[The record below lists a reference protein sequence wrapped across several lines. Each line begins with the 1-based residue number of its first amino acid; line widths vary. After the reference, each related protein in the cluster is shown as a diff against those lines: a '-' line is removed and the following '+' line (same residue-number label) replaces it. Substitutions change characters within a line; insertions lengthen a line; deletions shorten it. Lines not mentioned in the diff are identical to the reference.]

1 MLLVGALLA
10 PGQRTVSSA
19 PQVLGVQAP
28 RDFARYLHALSRAV
42 WSALA
47 VSQVWQDLLVRQ
59 LGPATGPP
67 CLGFVETIECRKGPR
82 IAGKGVYRDG
92 VGSSHGHF
100 VKGMGL
106 RWVSLMWLVHLPWIR
121 RVWALPL
128 LSVLAP
134 SSNRYHADRGRRHK
148 TVTDWARQMLCCVRR
163 RLPEHELVVAGDQG
177 YAALRLLAACQQ

>member
-134 SSNRYHADRGRRHK
+134 SSNRYHADRGRRH
-148 TVTDWARQMLCCVRR
+148 
-163 RLPEHELVVAGDQG
+163 
-177 YAALRLLAACQQ
+177 